1 MSDDFK
7 SDCVYKVLLLG
18 DSTVGKTCFLMRYT
32 DNTFQEIHMSTIGL
46 DYRLKNITLENG
58 KNIKIQIWDTA
69 GQDRFRAITKNYYKG
84 AHGIILIY
92 DITNR
97 QTFDNVNNWLS
108 QIKEEA
114 MENVTI
120 FLIANKVDD
129 ELHRT
134 VNYDEGKN
142 LSDEYKLQ
150 FFETSA
156 KTGKNVDECFTQ
168 LVKQIDVVNGSHNNE
183 LKNGKKL
190 GNEKEKKRGC
200 C

>member
-1 MSDDFK
+1 
-7 SDCVYKVLLLG
+7 
-18 DSTVGKTCFLMRYT
+18 MRYT

-97 QTFDNVNNWLS
+97 QTFENVNNWLA

-120 FLIANKVDD
+120 FIIANKVDD

-134 VNYDEGKN
+134 VTYDEGKN

-156 KTGKNVDECFTQ
+156 KTGKNVEECFIQ
-168 LVKQIDVVNGSHNNE
+168 LVKQIDTVNGSHNNE

-190 GNEKEKKRGC
+190 GTEKEKKKGC